1 MYLLYWKL
9 WCGCTCSQKRRRG
22 KQGRRVPTVV
32 CDSHLQCLC
41 SEPSIS
47 CQCTWMAYPKKS
59 TTCKCAH
66 NKERGTQ
73 TFIHLNYISS
83 LNKVIDLHVHFAR
96 LSSQHSSYYGWFL
109 KHQNDHLNLLLTF
122 SIIHVFVCLFC
133 SVLFCS
139 VLFCMSVSADGGYT
153 CQSKDPKLHDERLR
167 TACSTCHC
175 GLTRRNTLTK
185 IDCTIMADQFGVL
198 KAGENLFN
206 TCTHEDTHQIVIS

>member
-1 MYLLYWKL
+1 
-9 WCGCTCSQKRRRG
+9 
-22 KQGRRVPTVV
+22 
-32 CDSHLQCLC
+32 
-41 SEPSIS
+41 
-47 CQCTWMAYPKKS
+47 MAYPKKS

-73 TFIHLNYISS
+73 TFIHLNYVSS

-139 VLFCMSVSADGGYT
+139 ACLYLLTVVIPVSLKIPNST
-153 CQSKDPKLHDERLR
+153 MKDWEQHAVHV
-167 TACSTCHC
+167 TC
-175 GLTRRNTLTK
+175 GLTRRNTKTK
-185 IDCTIMADQFGVL
+185 IDCTIMADQLGSWKLEKTYLMHVH
-198 KAGENLFN
+198 
-206 TCTHEDTHQIVIS
+206 TRTHQIVIS